1 MKESITA
8 TGSTTATM
16 SDIPTTPE
24 ALTAWIEAHRIDEVE
39 CILPDQAG
47 VAKGK
52 VMPAEKFAKFNPVFL
67 PITVF
72 LQCITGSY
80 AEIDED
86 WLSTEYDLLLKPDLN
101 TARLVPW
108 TKEPSLQIIHDM
120 FERDGTPVG
129 MAPRNVLRRVIEL
142 YRQEG
147 WQPVIAP
154 EMEFYLTKPNTDSD
168 YPVEPPVGRSGRQ
181 GIGRQAYSISAVDE
195 FEELIEDIYGYAD
208 AQRIDIDT
216 IIHEAG
222 AAQLEFNFEHGDPLL
237 LADQVF
243 VFKRTIREAAQRH
256 GIYATFMAKPME
268 DEPGSAMHIHQSVID
283 AKSGTNIFSDP
294 EGEPTPAFHGFIG
307 GQQGYLRQATCMLAH
322 YVNSYRRLVPDKAA
336 PINLAWG
343 MDNRS
348 AGLRIPT
355 SAPNAR
361 RVENRVVGADAN
373 PYLAIAASL
382 ACGYLGMKEGLKP
395 TAPTSESAYEQ
406 RHDLPRDLREALET
420 FEACKPVRDVLGEE
434 FSRIYLTIKRHEL
447 QEFMRV
453 VSPWEREH
461 LMLNV

>member
-1 MKESITA
+1 MKESIAA
-8 TGSTTATM
+8 TGSAMAMM
-16 SDIPTTPE
+16 SDIPATPE
-24 ALTAWIEAHRIDEVE
+24 ELTKWIGDHGIDEVE

-52 VMPAEKFAKFNPVFL
+52 VMPAEKFTRFGPIFL
-67 PITVF
+67 PITIF

-80 AEIDED
+80 AEIDET
-86 WLSTEYDLLLKPDLN
+86 WLNTEHDLLLKPDLS

-108 TKEPSLQIIHDM
+108 TKEPSLQVIHDM
-120 FERDGTPVG
+120 FEQDGTPVG

-142 YRQEG
+142 YRVEG
-147 WQPVIAP
+147 WRPVIAP

-168 YPVEPPVGRSGRQ
+168 HLVEPPVGRSGRQ

-195 FEELIEDIYGYAD
+195 FEDLIEDIYGYAD
-208 AQRIDIDT
+208 AQRIEIDT

-268 DEPGSAMHIHQSVID
+268 DEPGSAMHIHQSVTD
-283 AKSGTNIFSDP
+283 VASGANIFSDP
-294 EGEPTPAFHGFIG
+294 DGKPTPAFHSFIG
-307 GQQGYLRQATCMLAH
+307 GQQGYLKQATCLLAP
-322 YVNSYRRLVPDKAA
+322 YVNSYRRLIPGKSA

-343 MDNRS
+343 ADNRS

-355 SAPNAR
+355 SSPDAR
-361 RVENRVVGADAN
+361 RVENRVVGSDAN

-382 ACGYLGMKEGLKP
+382 ACGYLGMKKGLKP
-395 TAPTSESAYEQ
+395 TDPTNESAYEQ
-406 RHDLPRDLREALET
+406 QHDLPHDLREALET
-420 FEACKPVRDVLGEE
+420 FEACTSLHDVLGEE

>member
-1 MKESITA
+1 MTNPKLARS
-8 TGSTTATM
+8 
-16 SDIPTTPE
+16 SDIPTARD
-24 ALTAWIEAHRIDEVE
+24 ALIAWIEEQGIDEVE
-39 CILPDQAG
+39 CIIPDQAG

-52 VMPAEKFAKFNPVFL
+52 VMPAEKFTKFSPIFL

-80 AEIDED
+80 AEVEEPWYD
-86 WLSTEYDLLLKPDLN
+86 TENDLHLKPDLS
-101 TARLVPW
+101 TVRLVPW
-108 TKEPSLQIIHDM
+108 TKEPSLQVIHDICD
-120 FERDGTPVG
+120 RDGAPIG
-129 MAPRNVLRRVIEL
+129 MAPRNVLKRVIEL
-142 YRQEG
+142 YSREG
-147 WQPVIAP
+147 WRPVVAP
-154 EMEFYLTKPNTDSD
+154 EMEFYLTKPNTDPD

-181 GIGRQAYSISAVDE
+181 GIGRQAFSISAVDE
-195 FEELIEDIYGYAD
+195 FEHLIEDIYSYAD
-208 AQRIDIDT
+208 AQRIEIDT

-256 GIYATFMAKPME
+256 GVYATFMAKPME
-268 DEPGSAMHIHQSVID
+268 DEPGSAMHIHQSVTD
-283 AKSGTNIFSDP
+283 VTSGANIFSDP
-294 EGEPTPAFHGFIG
+294 NGEPTPDFHHFIG
-307 GQQGYLRQATCMLAH
+307 GLQGYLKQATCLLAP
-322 YVNSYRRLVPDKAA
+322 YVNSYRRLVPSTAA

-343 MDNRS
+343 IDNRS
-348 AGLRIPT
+348 VGLRVPT
-355 SAPNAR
+355 SSPAGR

-382 ACGYLGMKEGLKP
+382 ACGYLGMKEMLAPSDP
-395 TAPTSESAYEQ
+395 TDGSAYEQ
-406 RHDLPRDLREALET
+406 QHDLPQDLREALEA
-420 FEACKPVRDVLGEE
+420 FEACAPLQDVLGQQ
-434 FSRIYLTIKRHEL
+434 FSTIYLTVKRLEL